1 MDWITTGSRPIA
13 VAHDSNMDG
22 GGTWFGQDYITE
34 IRRRYP
40 GRVFDHCLEWC
51 SGPGFIGYNILSHGL
66 AHRVSFQDLYAPAI
80 EKVQETARNHGLD
93 VGAYVSD
100 SVRGLPQDIYFD
112 LVVANPPHYL
122 ECPGNDNY
130 QRIAVDRGWSAHR
143 EFYQNIRP
151 RLTENGVILI
161 QENQAGSIRGVEE
174 FREMIENNGLEITD
188 VSESTHFWN
197 QPGPWAQIYY
207 IEIRLKK

>member
-1 MDWITTGSRPIA
+1 MEWMTTGSLPIA

-40 GRVFDHCLEWC
+40 GRVFQHCLEWC

-66 AHRVSFQDLYAPAI
+66 ASRISFQDLYAPAI
-80 EKVQETARNHGLD
+80 ARTQETAKNHGLD
-93 VGAYVSD
+93 VSAYVSPT
-100 SVRGLPQDIYFD
+100 VGGLPNDVQFD

-122 ECPGNDNY
+122 ECPGDDNY
-130 QRIAVDRGWSAHR
+130 QRIAVDTDWAAHR
-143 EFYQNIRP
+143 EFYQNIGS
-151 RLTENGVILI
+151 RLAPNGIILM
-161 QENQAGSIRGVEE
+161 QENQAGSIRGAEE
-174 FREMIENNGLEITD
+174 FRAMIEANGFEITD
-188 VSESTHFWN
+188 VSPSTEFWN